1 MPAVDIN
8 RRTTNVLLPAEVS
21 AEVWGATLEESAFM
35 RLARR
40 INMPGSGVDIQ
51 TITGEPS
58 ADWVDETALKPV
70 ATHTFGK
77 KTIRPYKLAVIEPF
91 SNEFR
96 RDKAALYN
104 AYMPYLKHGG
114 IFVPTPKRYFLGD
127 EVFLLLTLP
136 ETQDRVPVA
145 GKVVWVTPTG
155 AQGNRTAGVGVQFAD
170 GNEGEAAKGRIE
182 TLLAGTL
189 NSDKPTHTM

>member
-1 MPAVDIN
+1 M
-8 RRTTNVLLPAEVS
+8 S
-21 AEVWGATLEESAFM
+21 AA
-35 RLARR
+35 
-40 INMPGSGVDIQ
+40 SGRQGIL
-51 TITGEPS
+51 S
-58 ADWVDETALKPV
+58 
-70 ATHTFGK
+70 
-77 KTIRPYKLAVIEPF
+77 LAVK
-91 SNEFR
+91 
-96 RDKAALYN
+96 DKAALYN

-136 ETQDRVPVA
+136 ETKDRLPVA
-145 GKVVWVTPTG
+145 GKVVWVTPVG

-170 GNEGEAAKGRIE
+170 SNEGEAVKGRIE